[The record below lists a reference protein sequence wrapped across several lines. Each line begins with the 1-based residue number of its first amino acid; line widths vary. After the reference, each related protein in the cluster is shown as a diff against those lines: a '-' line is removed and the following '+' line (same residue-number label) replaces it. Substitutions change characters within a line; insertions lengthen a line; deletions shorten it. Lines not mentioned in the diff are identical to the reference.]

1 MREVLVHSEETP
13 FSDEE
18 SEKEDV
24 ACTWT
29 HLVISE

>member
-13 FSDEE
+13 FSDDE

-24 ACTWT
+24 SCDWI